1 MHDSL
6 WQVSRCVCVYLS
18 VCTLK
23 VNMMYNSDSYILTA
37 GGQLL
42 PMAHFIGDML
52 SLKFSQFLITRHF
65 CL

>member
-23 VNMMYNSDSYILTA
+23 VNMMYNSDSYTDCRWAVATNGTFHWRHAFFKVLTV
-37 GGQLL
+37 
-42 PMAHFIGDML
+42 FDY
-52 SLKFSQFLITRHF
+52 
-65 CL
+65 